1 MVMVRIMFLVMFE
14 PDREGSCK
22 IGFVAMI
29 NVFHNCRAQSF
40 WLRKAFV
47 LKSLARHK
55 GGLNQRS

>member
-29 NVFHNCRAQSF
+29 NVLFAIAGHRAF
-40 WLRKAFV
+40 
-47 LKSLARHK
+47 
-55 GGLNQRS
+55 G